1 MKSTGFST
9 FRLRLHSKTG
19 AERMSEQAANLA
31 LIKSLYSPALD
42 WRHGRMA
49 ELFSDDVEAVYNGSP
64 DQIPFAGVAHGPEA
78 AIALLARIRDYAVV
92 HKLDPQ
98 KFVTGGDDVV
108 VFGHA
113 EGEGK
118 ATGRPFSVNW
128 VQAWT
133 VKNGRIISVH
143 YYNDTAALQAALS

>member
-1 MKSTGFST
+1 MTDT
-9 FRLRLHSKTG
+9 
-19 AERMSEQAANLA
+19 AANTA
-31 LIKSLYSPALD
+31 LIKSLYDPNLV

-64 DQIPFAGVAHGPEA
+64 DQIPFAGVAHGRED

-98 KFVTGGDDVV
+98 KFVTDGDDVV

-118 ATGRPFSVNW
+118 VTGRSFSVNW

-133 VKNGRIISVH
+133 VKDGRITSVC
-143 YYNDTAALQAALS
+143 YYNDTAALQAALSE